1 MPSDRFDFEQQILK
15 CWNVIEDLKEVNEE
29 LNSEQIGAITILYEV
44 KFQKLW
50 EQFEDVVM
58 KLVHENKMLNEEC
71 AAMRDQL
78 TAKTKG
84 KK

>member
-1 MPSDRFDFEQQILK
+1 MPSDRFEFEQQILK
-15 CWNVIEDLKEVNEE
+15 CWNVIEDLKEINEE

-58 KLVHENKMLNEEC
+58 NLVRENKMLNEEC

-78 TAKTKG
+78 AAKTKG